1 MSSIRADVAGRP
13 DPAPP
18 SPSRTRSF
26 VTRTAPWAGPL
37 LIVASV
43 LIVTR
48 GFWLEGHL
56 SSGHPD
62 LLAFWLPRWCAMGNA
77 VAHGTVPTWLPNQ
90 FGGVPFASDPQ
101 SGWLYAP
108 VLLLFGVTSCARALG
123 LVITLNPIIAG
134 LGFYWFFRNE
144 RAGRPASTV
153 GGLVMAM
160 SVAGSYVILSMPF
173 SGTLAWTGMTL
184 AAVSGMVH
192 ASRPSRV
199 VAWLALTGFSW
210 SQIAAA
216 HLTDGLLIGT
226 LLVGAYALAR
236 LCAQA
241 RAHERSWRSVAG
253 LLAVLAVSLPLLSA
267 AVLVPRLALLP
278 RTSIG
283 QGYVHLGALTRLYG
297 GFRSST
303 PLALSPITFA
313 GTGPWWFTAFARGPG
328 AYVGAVTIL
337 LLPVAFVVRR
347 WRLPAIAFALCGFVG
362 WLLNQNRLIH
372 GGIGHHAALSGG
384 LGELWMRDPYRF
396 RYLLLPAFAALAG
409 YGLQAWLDL
418 AGRGERR
425 TEQARWALVAGA
437 VILFVL
443 APLAAGAPV
452 SLYLPFFLGA
462 VVTVPLVWLAARGRG
477 WAAAALAAVL
487 FVELTATGL
496 AGQHSPATVA
506 STTVAPEG
514 SGLGRAFPTWH
525 SPRIEPA
532 SYLTPG
538 TIGRRLIA
546 ARGDGGRYLSFDPQL
561 AVSDPR
567 GLLKHQER
575 ETWPAYANGRATL
588 FDLAD
593 IQGYSPVQLVRYW
606 SYLRTVNT
614 LAPIYYNSATFQKD
628 DRGIL
633 DLFGVEW
640 VVQPTSLAQT
650 PPGGTAVATEG
661 NWTLYRIAEHAPR
674 AAFIP
679 AWSVVTADQARVGV
693 ARSDFDSTSQVLLEK
708 TPMVGGRALPA
719 PTPTTVVGG
728 LAPTNVVQYREPAP
742 GHAVVHGSTNT
753 PGIVLIRTPWDE
765 NWHATLGGHP
775 VPLLHA
781 DYVMQGVAVPAG
793 RWVITLAYRDPA
805 IGEGLWMSAVAW
817 LVLLIVFLG
826 LAWRDAARAKRDA
839 ETEPT

>member
-1 MSSIRADVAGRP
+1 MTSIRADVA
-13 DPAPP
+13 DPSETAPI
-18 SPSRTRSF
+18 SPSWTRPF
-26 VTRTAPWAGPL
+26 VRRTAPFAGPL

-43 LIVTR
+43 LIMTR

-62 LLAFWLPRWCAMGNA
+62 LLAFWLPRWCAMGTA
-77 VAHGTVPTWLPNQ
+77 VAHRTVPTWLPNQ

-108 VLLLFGVTSCARALG
+108 VLLLFGATSCARALG
-123 LVITLNPIIAG
+123 LVITLNPILAG
-134 LGFYWFFRNE
+134 LGMYWFFRNE
-144 RAGRPASTV
+144 RVGRPASTV

-160 SVAGSYVILSMPF
+160 SVAGSYTILSMPF
-173 SGTLAWTGMTL
+173 AGTLAWTGMTL
-184 AAVSGMVH
+184 AGVSGMVH
-192 ASRPSRV
+192 ANRPSRI
-199 VAWLALTGFSW
+199 VAWLALAGFSW

-226 LLVGAYALAR
+226 LLVGAYVLAR
-236 LCAQA
+236 LCVQA
-241 RAHERSWRSVAG
+241 RAHERSWRSAAG
-253 LLAVLAVSLPLLSA
+253 VLVLLAVSLPLLAA
-267 AVLVPRLALLP
+267 AVLLPRLALLP

-283 QGYVHLGALTRLYG
+283 QGYVHLGALTRAYG
-297 GFRSST
+297 GFHSST

-347 WRLPAIAFALCGFVG
+347 WRLPAIAFALCGFAG

-372 GGIGHHAALSGG
+372 SRIGHRAALSGG

-418 AGRGERR
+418 AGRGDRR

-437 VILFVL
+437 IVLFVL

-452 SLYLPFFLGA
+452 SLYLPFLIGA
-462 VVTVPLVWLAARGRG
+462 LVTVPLVWLAARGRRG
-477 WAAAALAAVL
+477 AAAPRGGGRVR
-487 FVELTATGL
+487 EQL
-496 AGQHSPATVA
+496 AGQRSTPVA
-506 STTVAPEG
+506 SASATAAPAG

-525 SPRIEPA
+525 SPAIKPA

-538 TIGRRLIA
+538 PIGRRLIA
-546 ARGDGGRYLSFDPQL
+546 ARGDGGRYLSFDPAL
-561 AVSDPR
+561 ATADPR
-567 GLLKHQER
+567 GFLLHQGE

-614 LAPIYYNSATFQKD
+614 AAPIYYNSATFQRD

-650 PPGGTAVATEG
+650 PPGGTAVAREG
-661 NWTLYRIAEHAPR
+661 DWTLYRIADPAPR
-674 AAFIP
+674 ASFIP
-679 AWSVVTADQARVGV
+679 AWQVLTSDEARIE
-693 ARSDFDSTSQVLLEK
+693 AAKPDFDSRNTVLLEQ
-708 TPMVGGRALPA
+708 TPEVAGRRLPVPA
-719 PTPTTVVGG
+719 PLSSPQG
-728 LAPTNVVQYREPAP
+728 LVPTNVVRYQEPAP
-742 GHAVVHGSTNT
+742 GHAVVHVSTNT

-765 NWHATLGGHP
+765 NWHATLNGHP

-793 RWVITLAYRDPA
+793 RWVITLSYRDPA
-805 IGEGLWMSAVAW
+805 IGDGLWISAIAW
-817 LVLLIVFLG
+817 LVLLIAFLG
-826 LAWRDAARAKRDA
+826 LLRRDGARSRR
-839 ETEPT
+839 ESEIGSP